1 LALVSA
7 VWLAGAASALGAV
20 PIRPPVRQ
28 LLAVQVAASVVN
40 HLMPAGVG
48 GMAVNVRYLQRSGMS
63 RSAAVAAVGMSSV
76 ATLVTHIALLASLW
90 FLVPAVLTDGA
101 LSRLAGLASGGLGA
115 VVNLVLPD
123 SSLLAEGA
131 AFLAVGIVV
140 AAADAGAVRRR
151 AAVQWLRT
159 VPARV
164 WAHVRPEL
172 RDAGHVLRDPGRAA
186 LLWGGSAASPGLHA
200 LILLAVYHSLS
211 GGVSG
216 LVVALVY
223 LVATAV
229 AALVPSPGGFGAL
242 DVTLVAGLVAVGAP
256 TTTALAA
263 VLGYRLITVWLP
275 LVPGALVFAFLL
287 RRRIL

>member
-1 LALVSA
+1 
-7 VWLAGAASALGAV
+7 
-20 PIRPPVRQ
+20 
-28 LLAVQVAASVVN
+28 
-40 HLMPAGVG
+40 
-48 GMAVNVRYLQRSGMS
+48 
-63 RSAAVAAVGMSSV
+63 MSSV
-76 ATLVTHIALLASLW
+76 ATLVTHIALIASLW
-90 FLVPAVLTDGA
+90 FLVPAVLTGGVV
-101 LSRLAGLASGGLGA
+101 SSLAGPAPSGLAAA
-115 VVNLVLPD
+115 VHRMLPG
-123 SSLLAEGA
+123 SSLLAAGGA
-131 AFLAVGIVV
+131 FVAVGIVV
-140 AAADAGAVRRR
+140 AAAAAGAIRRR
-151 AAVQWLRT
+151 AAVHWLRT
-159 VPARV
+159 APARG
-164 WAHVRPEL
+164 WSHARREL
-172 RDAGHVLRDPGRAA
+172 RDAGRVLRDPGRAA

-200 LILLAVYHSLS
+200 LILVAVYHSLS
-211 GGVSG
+211 GGISG